1 MDPIRVV
8 VYGALG
14 KMGKEIIN
22 GLYNRAEIKI
32 VGAVD
37 LNLNSER
44 LILPDNS
51 GWVPL
56 SDNLDS
62 ILSEAKPDV
71 LVDFTVAS
79 ATMQAAP
86 VAGER
91 GVNLVIG
98 TTGLNPNDIEQ
109 IGKIVSISQIGAVV
123 APNFALGA
131 VLMMHLAGV
140 AGKHFNSA
148 EIIELHHDQ
157 KVDAPSGTARATAKL
172 MSETRTEPFKQSLT
186 QQHLNSRG
194 ESVNGV
200 RIHSVRL
207 PGLLAHQEVILG
219 AAGQTLHIKHNTISR
234 QCFIPGIVMAIEVV
248 VKRKGFVYGLDN
260 LLGL

>member
-14 KMGKEIIN
+14 KMGKEIVN
-22 GLYNRAEIKI
+22 GLYNRPEIKI

-44 LILPDNS
+44 LILPDDS
-51 GWVPL
+51 GCVPL
-56 SDNLDS
+56 SDNLSS
-62 ILSEAKPDV
+62 ILNEVNPDV
-71 LVDFTVAS
+71 LVDFTIAS
-79 ATMQAAP
+79 ATMQAVP

-98 TTGLNPNDIEQ
+98 TTGLSPNDIEQ
-109 IGKIVSISQIGAVV
+109 IGKIVSINQIGAVI

-140 AGKHFNSA
+140 ASKYFNSA

-157 KVDAPSGTARATAKL
+157 KVDAPSGTARATASL
-172 MSETRTEPFKQSLT
+172 MAETRTEPFGQPLT

-194 ESVNGV
+194 ESVNGIK
-200 RIHSVRL
+200 IHSVRL

-234 QCFIPGIVMAIEVV
+234 QCFIPGIVMAIEAV
-248 VKRKGFVYGLDN
+248 VKCKGLVYGLDN

>member
-14 KMGKEIIN
+14 KMGKEIVN
-22 GLYNRAEIKI
+22 GLYNRPEIKI

-44 LILPDNS
+44 LILPDDS

-56 SDNLDS
+56 SDNLSS
-62 ILSEAKPDV
+62 ILSEVNPDV
-71 LVDFTVAS
+71 LIDFTIAS
-79 ATMQAAP
+79 ATMQAVP

-98 TTGLNPNDIEQ
+98 TTGLSPNDIEQ
-109 IGKIVSISQIGAVV
+109 IGEIVSINQIGAVV

-140 AGKHFNSA
+140 ASKYFDSA

-157 KVDAPSGTARATAKL
+157 KVDAPSGTARATASL
-172 MSETRTEPFKQSLT
+172 MAEARTEPFGHPIT
-186 QQHLNSRG
+186 QQHFNSRG
-194 ESVNGV
+194 ESVNGIK
-200 RIHSVRL
+200 IHSVRL

-219 AAGQTLHIKHNTISR
+219 VAGQTLHIKHNTISR
-234 QCFIPGIVMAIEVV
+234 QCFIPGIVMAIEAVV
-248 VKRKGFVYGLDN
+248 RCKGLVYGLDN